1 MLMIMLG
8 LKVCRRSYDP
18 TASLSNFEILS
29 WMFFEIKEG
38 LETRTL
44 SYHSSPISGPA
55 GLTKKVILLQKKASR
70 RAKISKD

>member
-1 MLMIMLG
+1 MTLRLLFPT
-8 LKVCRRSYDP
+8 LKYFRGM
-18 TASLSNFEILS
+18 S